1 MAGHAANQWGDNAI
15 YAALKDIQ
23 IIENLEFEHKSTLL
37 DKVKLTVTQI
47 QAGYQHNIVP
57 DKCSFVIDCR
67 VNDAYSLE
75 EVLQKLKENC
85 TSTLTPRSIRLHPS
99 TIKMDHPIV
108 RKAKSLG
115 INCYGSNTLSDQVFF
130 TCPSVKIGPGD
141 TNRSHKADEYI
152 THKAVS
158 YTHLTL
164 PTKA

>member
-1 MAGHAANQWGDNAI
+1 MFIASAEEEISGKQGLELALKTIDIKPDLAIVGEPTSCAMAIAEKGLMVIDAEAKGVAGHAANQWGDNAI

-75 EVLQKLKENC
+75 EVLQL
-85 TSTLTPRSIRLHPS
+85 
-99 TIKMDHPIV
+99 
-108 RKAKSLG
+108 SL
-115 INCYGSNTLSDQVFF
+115 IH
-130 TCPSVKIGPGD
+130 I
-141 TNRSHKADEYI
+141 
-152 THKAVS
+152 
-158 YTHLTL
+158 
-164 PTKA
+164 